1 MVKIT
6 YKAGDKVFAKVKGYP
21 PWPAKIVSEAGRK
34 YNVLFY
40 GTEETGTIKPEDLS
54 YYSKYK
60 NSYVKKYVKRLGY
73 EDAVKQIE
81 EAIENEGGDGN
92 PAADEDESV
101 QELDMSDTSSASSI
115 ADKKV
120 SRRKPVIE
128 GARKS
133 TGRGRKFSSSA
144 SESRETSLEP
154 IAKKLR
160 RESNTSTN
168 SKDESEKKVKK
179 AVEGIDEGSSNVEES
194 KNSPK
199 NELENQEINQVETE
213 PKQNPIEKNT
223 NDNETNK
230 ETFSKTKS
238 CLKSHCAL
246 RSELVEATENIQKS
260 PKGCPIENVNIV
272 KKFNVTADMIVT
284 EQLLNNHILYA
295 DYVKKNS
302 ELFIDKP
309 VETRRASKD
318 DVLPVKLP
326 SGKLCCVKIHQVL
339 QWPLTH
345 KDEYQRALYDEKVAK
360 AALETKNLLISG
372 TQTPVQAN
380 LEVIMDIGKTPEDVK
395 EILYT
400 QDIESKRWRLN
411 RLKKEAE
418 LVTWDTQ
425 IKNSL
430 GLDIAMPDEA
440 IKNIKD
446 FWKFDKHLDL
456 LMFKKHPHVLDTI
469 RRLRK
474 YVGNVS
480 EWVMSAEDSDIF
492 AKKTETIRTE
502 AERIYNRVKTV
513 LDMNEKSGTFWDNFM
528 ELVAEFRK
536 KCRDMEE
543 KDVLV
548 LCAEPDSRQAFLDRI
563 DQAAE
568 SENANV

>member
-1 MVKIT
+1 MVKII

-40 GTEETGTIKPEDLS
+40 GTKETGTIKPEDLS

-60 NSYVKKYVKRLGY
+60 NSYVKKYLKRLGY

-92 PAADEDESV
+92 PVPDEDESV
-101 QELDMSDTSSASSI
+101 QELDMSDTSSASSV

-120 SRRKPVIE
+120 SKRKPVIE
-128 GARKS
+128 GVRKS

-160 RESNTSTN
+160 RESNTSTT
-168 SKDESEKKVKK
+168 SRDESEKKVKK
-179 AVEGIDEGSSNVEES
+179 AVEGIDEGSGNIEKF

-199 NELENQEINQVETE
+199 NELENQETNQVETE
-213 PKQNPIEKNT
+213 PEQDPVEEITKDE
-223 NDNETNK
+223 ETTK
-230 ETFSKTKS
+230 EP
-238 CLKSHCAL
+238 
-246 RSELVEATENIQKS
+246 ELTEIAENLQKS
-260 PKGCPIENVNIV
+260 PKSCSIENVNIV

-339 QWPLTH
+339 QWPLSH

-360 AALETKNLLISG
+360 AALETKKLLISG
-372 TQTPVQAN
+372 TQTPVQVN

-563 DQAAE
+563 DQTAE
-568 SENANV
+568 SESTTV